1 MLTIAST
8 TFAIDYV
15 SVEERLGRSVATYL
29 PAHAER
35 RHARDDAQRQQVKL
49 LFFVGFVICKTEATQ
64 HPHSTCEIF
73 RVCHCSMIH
82 CKYLHLD
89 MTEGLRLKAID

>member
-1 MLTIAST
+1 MLTIATT

-35 RHARDDAQRQQVKL
+35 KHARDDAQRQQVKL

-64 HPHSTCEIF
+64 HPHCTCKN
-73 RVCHCSMIH
+73 SMACRCVLTVKVQI
-82 CKYLHLD
+82 LAVLW
-89 MTEGLRLKAID
+89 LL

>member
-1 MLTIAST
+1 MHNMLTIATT

-35 RHARDDAQRQQVKL
+35 KHARDDAQRQQVKL

-64 HPHSTCEIF
+64 HPHCTCENF
-73 RVCHCSMIH
+73 TACHCVLTVKVQILAVLWLY
-82 CKYLHLD
+82 CQ
-89 MTEGLRLKAID
+89 